1 MNGGFV
7 SWTEERSHLSR
18 LVMTFTVHTVD
29 VLAENIVVHGKTT
42 QDVKIDK
49 ADKMKHEKSDKA
61 GGFDD
66 DHWIIWYSLDII
78 GLVILIFRD
87 KNRHI

>member
-1 MNGGFV
+1 
-7 SWTEERSHLSR
+7 
-18 LVMTFTVHTVD
+18 MTFTVHTVD

-49 ADKMKHEKSDKA
+49 ADKVKHEKSDKA

-66 DHWIIWYSLDII
+66 DHWII
-78 GLVILIFRD
+78 
-87 KNRHI
+87 